1 VLLLLPTQTY
11 RAPDFMAAA
20 GRLGVDVTV
29 VSEQASTLESL
40 HPSSLF
46 TVDFLKP
53 EEAAER
59 ALRFFEEHPFQAVV
73 PVDEETAVVA
83 AAISKTVGLPYNAPQ
98 AAVATRLK
106 HVMRD
111 ALSAAHV
118 LAPDY
123 RLFSTA
129 DDPAEVAGRV
139 HYPCVLKPVF
149 LSASRGVMRADDEQQ
164 FRSRFERLRMLLRDP
179 EVLRRGG
186 PLAEKV
192 LVEDYVP
199 GSEVAL
205 EGLLSDGELQVLA
218 IFDKPDPLEG
228 PFFEET
234 IYVTPSRLPEELQ
247 RGITETAAHAARALG
262 LRHGPIHAELRVNE
276 RGVWVIEIAGRSIG
290 GLCARTLRFGLG
302 LSLEELVIRHAL
314 GLDVR
319 GISREDRAAGVMM
332 IPIPRAGVL
341 EEVRGLASAEAAPG
355 IVEIAITA
363 HRGKLLVPL
372 PEGSSYLGFIF
383 AKGTE
388 PREVEQALREAFS
401 RLEFGLE
408 SKG

>member
-1 VLLLLPTQTY
+1 MLLLLPTHTY

-29 VSEQASTLESL
+29 VSEQASTMEGLQ
-40 HPSSLF
+40 PSSLL
-46 TVDFLKP
+46 TLDFLKP

-83 AAISKTVGLPYNAPQ
+83 AAISKMVGLPFNPPQ

-118 LAPDY
+118 LAPDH

-129 DDPAEVAGRV
+129 DDPEELAGRV
-139 HYPCVLKPVF
+139 RYPCVLKPVF

-164 FRSRFERLRMLLRDP
+164 FQSWFERLRILLRDP
-179 EVLRRGG
+179 EVVRRGG
-186 PLAEKV
+186 RLAEKV
-192 LVEDYVP
+192 LVEGYVP

-247 RGITETAAHAARALG
+247 RGITETAERAARALG

-290 GLCARTLRFGLG
+290 GLCARALRFGLG

-314 GLDVR
+314 GFDVR

-341 EEVRGLASAEAAPG
+341 EEVRGLPSAEAVTG
-355 IVEIAITA
+355 IEEIAITA
-363 HRGKLLVPL
+363 HPGKLLVPL

-388 PREVEQALREAFS
+388 PGEVEQALREAFS
-401 RLEFGLE
+401 RLEFRIAV
-408 SKG
+408 

>member
-1 VLLLLPTQTY
+1 
-11 RAPDFMAAA
+11 MAAA
-20 GRLGVDVTV
+20 GRLGVEVTV
-29 VSEQASTLESL
+29 VSEQASTMESL
-40 HPSSLF
+40 QPSSLF

-83 AAISKTVGLPYNAPQ
+83 AAISKAVGLPHNAPQ

-111 ALSAAHV
+111 ALAAAQV

-129 DDPAEVAGRV
+129 DDPGELAGRV
-139 HYPCVLKPVF
+139 RYPCVLKPVF
-149 LSASRGVMRADDEQQ
+149 LSASRGVMRADDEPQ
-164 FRSRFERLRMLLRDP
+164 FRSSFERLRTLLRDP
-179 EVLRRGG
+179 EVIRRGG
-186 PLAEKV
+186 PLAETV

-205 EGLLSDGELQVLA
+205 EGLLTDGELQVLA
-218 IFDKPDPLEG
+218 MFDKPDPLEG

-234 IYVTPSRLPEELQ
+234 IYVTPSRLPVELQ
-247 RGITETAAHAARALG
+247 RRITETTARAARALG
-262 LRHGPIHAELRVNE
+262 LRHGPVHAELRVNA

-314 GLDVR
+314 GFDVR

-332 IPIPRAGVL
+332 IPIPRPGVL
-341 EEVRGLASAEAAPG
+341 EEVRGVPSAEAVPG
-355 IVEIAITA
+355 IEEIAITA

-388 PREVEQALREAFS
+388 PGEVEQALREAFS
-401 RLEFGLE
+401 RLEFALE
-408 SKG
+408 SRT